1 MSAGADPGRSYAAPS
16 KPGEVELPVTTRAA
30 GDPHAP
36 GRRPGDGRHASEPP
50 RAGELAQASGPH
62 EGGGGSSGPDLAAP
76 ERPARS
82 AGASVLDDRASG
94 ELDARAPDENGDE
107 PPAMFA
113 DRRRLAAIALAMV
126 LAVVAIYVLL
136 PQVVGLERALDRL
149 GAANG
154 AWLLAAVAFMVLSF
168 AAYVALF
175 RGILGG
181 TRADEVRER
190 LDVRASY
197 QISVA
202 GFAATRVFSAGGAA
216 GIALTYWALRKAGM
230 ERRQGACRMVAFLA
244 LLYTLYLLAL
254 VVFGILLRTGVL
266 PGRAPLAATII
277 PAAIAG
283 VALVIIGLIAL
294 IPGDFERRLERLA
307 GRRRRLSG
315 LVSTLAT
322 GPATIATGVR
332 TAIDY
337 LRHPRR
343 GALAVSGALGYWAT
357 QVGILWAS
365 FEAFGADVPFGV
377 LVHGFFVGMVA
388 NLLPS
393 PAGGLGTID
402 AGMIGSFLIL
412 GQPGEIVFPA
422 VLAYRTIAFWV
433 PVPPGIVAYF
443 GLRRTVL
450 RWERERIGDG
460 YTSQSKVTAEA
471 TS

>member
-1 MSAGADPGRSYAAPS
+1 
-16 KPGEVELPVTTRAA
+16 
-30 GDPHAP
+30 
-36 GRRPGDGRHASEPP
+36 
-50 RAGELAQASGPH
+50 
-62 EGGGGSSGPDLAAP
+62 
-76 ERPARS
+76 
-82 AGASVLDDRASG
+82 
-94 ELDARAPDENGDE
+94 
-107 PPAMFA
+107 MFG
-113 DRRRLAAIALAMV
+113 DRRRLVAVALTMA

-136 PQVVGLERALDRL
+136 PQLVGLERALDRL

-154 AWLLAAVAFMVLSF
+154 AWLLAAVVFMVLSF

-175 RGILGG
+175 RGVLGG
-181 TRADEVRER
+181 TRADEVSER

-230 ERRQGACRMVAFLA
+230 DRRQGACRMVAFLA

-277 PAAIAG
+277 PAVIAG
-283 VALVIIGLIAL
+283 VALVVIGLIAL
-294 IPGDFERRLERLA
+294 IPGDFERRLERLV

-315 LVSTLAT
+315 LLGTLAT

-343 GALAVSGALGYWAT
+343 GALALSGAVGYWAT

-365 FEAFGADVPFGV
+365 FEAFGANVPFGV
-377 LVHGFFVGMVA
+377 LVQGFFVGMVA

-443 GLRRTVL
+443 GLRRTVS
-450 RWERERIGDG
+450 RWDRERIGGG
-460 YTSQSKVTAEA
+460 YTSESKVTAEA